1 MKVVF
6 FPKTG
11 KYDYSVPKAYRR
23 ITLLN
28 FLFKSMERVFL
39 SERAIA
45 LPLLNQHTSTRG
57 LGTETFTDLV
67 ESVFHRG
74 EKSLV
79 VSLDC
84 SRAFD
89 RIKFSSAEESRYQ

>member
-1 MKVVF
+1 MKIVF
-6 FPKTG
+6 IPKTG

-23 ITLLN
+23 ITLIN

-45 LPLLNQHTSTRG
+45 LPLLNQHARTRG

-67 ESVFHRG
+67 KVRSTEG
-74 EKSLV
+74 KSH
-79 VSLDC
+79 S
-84 SRAFD
+84 
-89 RIKFSSAEESRYQ
+89 SSASNALGLSTE